1 MRNTTLNSRQD
12 LPGDA
17 ADLLVFPGALGNLT
31 DSVTSGV
38 ARLVVLMSGEE
49 SIVKRVERLTGHR
62 DARGIRPSNRL
73 CRRAEIE
80 LQRLRR
86 ER

>member
-49 SIVKRVERLTGHR
+49 SIVKRVEAEFAGLLTSR
-62 DARGIRPSNRL
+62 DFPVCCSTSETKAV
-73 CRRAEIE
+73 
-80 LQRLRR
+80 
-86 ER
+86 